1 MEGNYRDVSAA
12 AIEAKTGRGKKVTE
26 VEGMLGDV
34 SGEQKHTGLP
44 CGLFL
49 VVDAE
54 SAHGEHVS
62 QKKKKKIPCGEA
74 EVQSTLVRTV
84 YIPATS
90 YLVRI

>member
-1 MEGNYRDVSAA
+1 MEGNYWDVSAA
-12 AIEAKTGRGKKVTE
+12 AIEAETGRGKKVTE
-26 VEGMLGDV
+26 VKRMLGDV

-54 SAHGEHVS
+54 STHGERVS
-62 QKKKKKIPCGEA
+62 KKKKIPCGEV
-74 EVQSTLVRTV
+74 EVHSTLVRTV
-84 YIPATS
+84 CIPATS

>member
-1 MEGNYRDVSAA
+1 MEGNYWDVSAA

-26 VEGMLGDV
+26 VKGMLGDV

-54 SAHGEHVS
+54 NAHCEHVS
-62 QKKKKKIPCGEA
+62 KKKKNSLWGGGSSEHS
-74 EVQSTLVRTV
+74 V
-84 YIPATS
+84 
-90 YLVRI
+90 